1 MSGLWPVSGHGE
13 MGWTIRQNKV
23 PKYTIIDTIK
33 GVHVLRQQAGAPKSR
48 YPLKS
53 VLKLT
58 CRILGPRK
66 WMAHIVSPMP
76 DTSSIELGVGGCG
89 HFIEGVAWAAL
100 EECLLQ
106 ILIEVAIIQA
116 CILGAD
122 EE

>member
-13 MGWTIRQNKV
+13 MGWTIRQDKV
-23 PKYTIIDTIK
+23 PKYTITDTIK
-33 GVHVLRQQAGAPKSR
+33 RVHVFRQQVGAPKSR
-48 YPLKS
+48 YPLMS
-53 VLKLT
+53 VLKLP

-66 WMAHIVSPMP
+66 WMAHMVSPIL
-76 DTSSIELGVGGCG
+76 DTSSDEEGVGGCG
-89 HFIEGVAWAAL
+89 HFCEGVMWVAL

-116 CILGAD
+116 YILGAD